1 MPKDALPEN
10 DAQSTLQMSVDF
22 AGTFLFAVEGAT
34 AAVLS
39 DLDFFGVMVLGFTT
53 ALVGDVVRDL
63 LIGAVPPRSIRDW
76 RFPVVAF
83 TGAGVVFFLHRYVQ
97 RIPSPV
103 MVTLDAAC
111 LGLFA
116 VAGAEKALAY
126 QINPFIATLMGT
138 ITAVGGGTVR
148 DILLGAGSKRSS
160 FRCLCD
166 LCLAGVGGPG
176 SEPCNGVAAHP
187 VSCAW
192 SALGNIGAY
201 RQHSRRNG
209 VQKWHVTFSNREPGT
224 EIHVLGMNS

>member
-1 MPKDALPEN
+1 MQKDAHPEN
-10 DAQSTLQMSVDF
+10 NAQSVLQMSADF

-39 DLDFFGVMVLGFTT
+39 ELDFFGVMVLGFTT
-53 ALVGDVVRDL
+53 ALVGGVVRDL

-83 TGAGVVFFLHRYVQ
+83 TGAGVVFFLHRYVE

-148 DILLGAGSKRSS
+148 DLLLAQVPSVLHSDVYATCALLGS
-160 FRCLCD
+160 
-166 LCLAGVGGPG
+166 
-176 SEPCNGVAAHP
+176 VALV
-187 VSCAW
+187 VSRAMGLHRTP
-192 SALGNIGAY
+192 SA
-201 RQHSRRNG
+201 
-209 VQKWHVTFSNREPGT
+209 
-224 EIHVLGMNS
+224 VLGGVVCFLLRVVSAWQHWSLPTAFTT